1 MGSGH
6 APPHRPLQPSA
17 AAFVAGLGLRL
28 AARPAPLS
36 AAVSRARAPVR
47 CCQPPLSE
55 RARALIVEQQA
66 HPLFDASKASPADLR
81 AILARAQAE
90 GAFVEARLLP
100 TPGDA
105 RARAADAIRV
115 HVDAGIDG
123 ARATVV
129 REFPGIDQPGGA
141 LHPEYR
147 ATACWRDLYE
157 FARVLSYAVATGNE
171 VYSDKGV
178 EVMKMVYEELG
189 VPIDPMCMGIAVLG
203 QEIGERMG
211 EDYEARGEVGQAFGT
226 LLEVFGGF

>member
-6 APPHRPLQPSA
+6 APPYRPLLPRA
-17 AAFVAGLGLRL
+17 AAFVAGVGVRL
-28 AARPAPLS
+28 AAPHRSLS
-36 AAVSRARAPVR
+36 AAVSRTRAPVR
-47 CCQPPLSE
+47 CCQPALSE
-55 RARALIVEQQA
+55 RARALIMEQQA
-66 HPLFDASKASPADLR
+66 HPLFDVSKASADLC
-81 AILARAQAE
+81 ALLARAQEE
-90 GAFVEARLLP
+90 GEFVDARLLP

-115 HVDAGIDG
+115 HVDAGIEK

-147 ATACWRDLYE
+147 ATACWRDLNE

-171 VYSDKGV
+171 VYSDNGV

-211 EDYEARGEVGQAFGT
+211 EDYEGRTEIGKAFGT